1 MIGNGSEVAA
11 FAAFGIASQALL
23 VAFFAA
29 RRWSP
34 RVAERLGWLAYA
46 FAALGLPLSGWLSLA
61 GQSWKLYAGPLLLAL
76 WAAFGASVDL
86 WLRVQWRRTPV
97 RWSVFVPYLVLYFSA
112 QMFLWWPL
120 WDAQRTL
127 WGGFLV
133 LFVAN
138 TALNLRGHY
147 GDDESD

>member
-1 MIGNGSEVAA
+1 MLGDVSATVA

-29 RRWSP
+29 RRWWP
-34 RVAERLGWLAYA
+34 GVAKRYGWLAYA
-46 FAALGLPLSGWLSLA
+46 LAAFGLPLSVWLFLG
-61 GQSWKLYAGPLLLAL
+61 GQSWRLYVGPLLLAL

-86 WLRVQWRRTPV
+86 WLRVEWRWPI
-97 RWSVFVPYLVLYFSA
+97 RWSVFVPYLVLYFFA

-120 WDAQRTL
+120 WNVQRAL
-127 WGGFLV
+127 WGCFLV

-138 TALNLRGHY
+138 TALNLRGHF
-147 GDDESD
+147 GDDVSA